1 MEDKKFDD
9 KAKILIFKRKI
20 RCNLCHEIPI
30 IKEIL
35 ISNGVTCFITSEC
48 LNRHGLFLCPIKDF
62 CDDKSQLDQLKCNIC
77 NSVQKVVNS
86 TSKIFI
92 FCKECNKFFCPKC
105 AKSHYQKYLKTHHIL
120 GISELDYKCK
130 EHMGPYSHF
139 CVNCNKNLCPLCYQR
154 EHFKHDK
161 IIFFDK
167 IKLNEKEYF
176 EVKFK
181 IDEQRA
187 QINIISQYLDNL
199 VKLVNGKIDDYKN
212 NLKMALQFNFKIF
225 NCYIKDKLNYQSIV
239 NFKKVID
246 IDITD
251 IYFIKDIEKEL
262 EKFVEM
268 IKSKSS
274 YKILSADTKTSTP
287 NIDKELLN
295 TVKTITGTA
304 NNLDIN
310 DIYDNIKYKEKE
322 KDEINEFIDNEL
334 LGKIGKKNNKI
345 LNKEDIFGII
355 KKIYSINEIK
365 VYILIIDNGIFIYDQ
380 ETNEI
385 LNYIDI
391 NEGFEYD
398 EINLSIYYYNKNEK
412 LVYLFIGT
420 KANKIK
426 IYTINENDDF
436 EYKLID
442 EIKIDNLINISCNK
456 NGELIIL
463 DKNWVYIYNN
473 INDKYKKLKEIKI
486 EENKNISN
494 LFETKNHLILTIE
507 GKEEILFL
515 DKTNF
520 EKLFYIDDIATD
532 KNSKIFEINKD
543 LIFITYK
550 NKIKVI
556 NIKNKTVSLCY
567 EKENINYVQ
576 CAEVFYNEIILISC
590 NIQKKE
596 DNTLVLFIL
605 KWDDFNKIIKEKDSI
620 EDLECKMICKMNK
633 NNAIL
638 YSRYG
643 INVLE
648 LKD

>member
-1 MEDKKFDD
+1 
-9 KAKILIFKRKI
+9 
-20 RCNLCHEIPI
+20 
-30 IKEIL
+30 
-35 ISNGVTCFITSEC
+35 
-48 LNRHGLFLCPIKDF
+48 
-62 CDDKSQLDQLKCNIC
+62 
-77 NSVQKVVNS
+77 
-86 TSKIFI
+86 
-92 FCKECNKFFCPKC
+92 
-105 AKSHYQKYLKTHHIL
+105 
-120 GISELDYKCK
+120 
-130 EHMGPYSHF
+130 
-139 CVNCNKNLCPLCYQR
+139 
-154 EHFKHDK
+154 
-161 IIFFDK
+161 
-167 IKLNEKEYF
+167 
-176 EVKFK
+176 
-181 IDEQRA
+181 
-187 QINIISQYLDNL
+187 
-199 VKLVNGKIDDYKN
+199 
-212 NLKMALQFNFKIF
+212 MALQFNFKIF

-304 NNLDIN
+304 NNIDIN
-310 DIYDNIKYKEKE
+310 KIYDKNKYKEKE

-463 DKNWVYIYNN
+463 DKNGVYIYNN

-507 GKEEILFL
+507 GKEEILFF